1 MEKELIKQVK
11 FLKVY
16 AGALTV
22 VCILMFSV
30 AFKQINANPHFKQI
44 DVERINIVER
54 SGKLKMVISN
64 HESQDPGSMDGK
76 SLGQRDR
83 PAGIIFFNSDGDE
96 CGGLI
101 YDGNKD
107 GAGMVYSVD
116 QYKNDQIMQLQ
127 YNQEPGKDKKIMRTY
142 GLKMWDRPDDFT
154 LGKLMH
160 YDDSLKKLN
169 NEQNYTAEIKK
180 LQAKGLLG
188 NERLFLGKT
197 SKNET
202 GLFIR
207 DDKGR
212 PRIKIYL
219 NNNNE
224 PILQALDEDGNP
236 VAFSK

>member
-1 MEKELIKQVK
+1 MEKELIKQVR
-11 FLKVY
+11 FLKIY
-16 AGALTV
+16 AGILTL
-22 VCILMFSV
+22 VCVLVFTV

-44 DVERINIVER
+44 DVERINIVEK

-64 HESQDPGSMDGK
+64 HENQHPGSMDGK

-127 YNQEPGKDKKIMRTY
+127 YNQERDKDNKINRNY

-160 YDDSLKKLN
+160 YADSLKKLN
-169 NEQNYTAEIKK
+169 NDKVYNTEMEK
-180 LQAKGLLG
+180 LDANGLLG

-197 SKNET
+197 RKNEV

-207 DDKGR
+207 DEKGH
-212 PRIKIYL
+212 PRIKVFIDSD
-219 NNNNE
+219 NTAR
-224 PILQALDEDGNP
+224 LQALDEKGNP
-236 VAFSK
+236 VEFNK